1 VTSRAPVVLFDLD
14 GTLLD
19 HDRAEEVAIRAWIA
33 AEGWPTRVAG
43 GAVASAWHQI
53 TEDAFADYR
62 AGRLTVQG
70 QRRARVR
77 RLLATV
83 GDDRKSLDDEA
94 IDLVFEE
101 YRARYE
107 ASWKAFPDVLR
118 CVAAVSVTYRVA
130 VLSNGEL
137 AEKVAKVRAIGLDP
151 YVELTMASSDLGFA
165 KPDPRAFRGS
175 LERLGAVGANAVYVG
190 DQLDLDARAA
200 NAAGLSGLWLDRK
213 GYGSDGPDVDVI
225 RSLTN
230 FPTGSAR
237 RSDARSLCSVRG
249 YDSGLGGSSL
259 KNAYGR
265 PACSRVSTGRRP
277 DLVNT
282 RMLATLS
289 IAA

>member
-1 VTSRAPVVLFDLD
+1 MTSRAPVVLFDLD

-19 HDRAEEVAIRAWIA
+19 HDRAEEVAIRDWIA
-33 AEGWPTRVAG
+33 AEGWPARVAG
-43 GAVASAWHQI
+43 GAVASVWHQI

-83 GDDRKSLDDEA
+83 GDDRESLDDEA

-151 YVELTMASSDLGFA
+151 YVELTMASSDLGFT

-175 LERLGAVGANAVYVG
+175 LERLGAVGADVVYVG

-200 NAAGLSGLWLDRK
+200 NAAGLSGLWLDRN
-213 GYGSDGPDVDVI
+213 GVRNR
-225 RSLTN
+225 RSRCGRDQIAGRTTRL
-230 FPTGSAR
+230 AR
-237 RSDARSLCSVRG
+237 RPEDRAVAGSL
-249 YDSGLGGSSL
+249 LTQ
-259 KNAYGR
+259 
-265 PACSRVSTGRRP
+265 SRYR
-277 DLVNT
+277 
-282 RMLATLS
+282 
-289 IAA
+289 